1 MLPEG
6 FKPKHLP
13 KPPVNPT
20 RRTVSYVETE
30 EYKRLYSEY
39 LDLLVQLHNYHYS
52 FLNGGAKVDGARF
65 RTTLNEIQKLTK
77 PLKEASRR
85 AKKELVIN
93 EELILREHN
102 RQDKKAKRLQKTLTI
117 KAIKEELKKQQK
129 QNT

>member
-6 FKPKHLP
+6 FKHNS
-13 KPPVNPT
+13 KPPVNPS
-20 RRTVSYVETE
+20 RRAVSSIETD
-30 EYKRLYSEY
+30 EYKRIYSEY
-39 LDLLVQLHNYHYS
+39 LDLLVLLHNYHYS

-65 RTTLNEIQKLTK
+65 RTTLNDIQKITK

-102 RQDKKAKRLQKTLTI
+102 RQDKKAKRLEKTLTI

>member
-1 MLPEG
+1 MSHEG
-6 FKPKHLP
+6 FKPRHLP

-20 RRTVSYVETE
+20 RRAVSHVETN

-65 RTTLNEIQKLTK
+65 RTTLNDIQKLTK

-93 EELILREHN
+93 EELILRERN
-102 RQDKKAKRLQKTLTI
+102 RNNKAEKKLEKKLAI
-117 KAIKEELKKQQK
+117 KAINEELKKQQQ
-129 QNT
+129 QNK

>member
-1 MLPEG
+1 MSHENFRHG
-6 FKPKHLP
+6 P

-20 RRTVSYVETE
+20 RRTVSHVETN

-39 LDLLVQLHNYHYS
+39 LDLVVQLHNYHYS
-52 FLNGGAKVDGARF
+52 FLNGGANVDGARF
-65 RTTLNEIQKLTK
+65 RSILNDIQKLTK

-93 EELILREHN
+93 EEIILRDNN
-102 RQDKKAKRLQKTLTI
+102 RQDKKAKRLAKALAI

>member
-1 MLPEG
+1 MSLPEN
-6 FKPKHLP
+6 FKDGPTA
-13 KPPVNPT
+13 PVNPS
-20 RRTVSYVETE
+20 RRSVSHVETN
-30 EYKRLYSEY
+30 EYKRIYSEY

-52 FLNGGAKVDGARF
+52 FLNGGAKIDGARF
-65 RTTLNEIQKLTK
+65 RTTLNDIQKITK
-77 PLKEASRR
+77 SLKEASRR

-102 RQDKKAKRLQKTLTI
+102 RKDKKAKRLEKTLTI